1 MFILYLEIG
10 MLLIINRIF
19 NAVTRCHQV
28 LNSREFTWDTWELG
42 NSSLL
47 GTTNNQLN
55 LSNKQSKELHSRGF
69 QLLAVLSVQF
79 SSVQSLSRV
88 RLCATPWIA
97 ARQASLSITIS
108 WSSFRLTF
116 IEPSHS
122 RSSPSPPAP
131 NPSQHQSLFQWVSS
145 LQEVAKVLE
154 LQL

>member
-88 RLCATPWIA
+88 RLFVTP
-97 ARQASLSITIS
+97 
-108 WSSFRLTF
+108 
-116 IEPSHS
+116 
-122 RSSPSPPAP
+122 
-131 NPSQHQSLFQWVSS
+131 
-145 LQEVAKVLE
+145 
-154 LQL
+154 